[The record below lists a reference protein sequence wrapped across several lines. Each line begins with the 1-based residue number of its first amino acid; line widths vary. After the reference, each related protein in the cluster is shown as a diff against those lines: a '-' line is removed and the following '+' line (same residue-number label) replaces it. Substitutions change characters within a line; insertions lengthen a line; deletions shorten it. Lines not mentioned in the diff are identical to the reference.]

1 MCIFFKGEG
10 LVERQI
16 YNYSIPDGYQ
26 ENKIVLMVRDPN
38 CLFVYWEI
46 TDYRRDL
53 ISRHLKSDWEKLTPI
68 IRLFDVTDREFD
80 GYNANYYL
88 DIKIHPMA
96 NNWYLHDISPNRSYV
111 ADYGVLNE
119 QEVFTAIL
127 RSKTILT
134 PRDRAVDKA
143 LPFVLP
149 KNKDETSG
157 WKVNRNA
164 KEIENFSS
172 YSVYEK

>member
-1 MCIFFKGEG
+1 M
-10 LVERQI
+10 ERQI

-46 TDYRRDL
+46 TDYRKSL
-53 ISRHLKSDWEKLTPI
+53 VSRHLNCDWEKLTPI

-80 GYNANYYL
+80 GFNANYYL

-96 NNWYLHDISPNRSYV
+96 NNWYLQDISPNRAYV

-119 QEVFTAIL
+119 QDEFTSIL
-127 RSKTILT
+127 SSQTILT
-134 PRDRAVDKA
+134 PRDRAADQRPPIV
-143 LPFVLP
+143 FP
-149 KNKDETSG
+149 KNKDEIGG
-157 WKVNRNA
+157 WKANRND
-164 KEIENFSS
+164 KKIDNISS
-172 YSVYEK
+172 YSIYEK